1 MAYADAAAAA
11 TSGIPPAW
19 TLPLGFPK
27 PQPSPSLGKTRTQI
41 PNPSTLT
48 TKDENNNAPS

>member
-1 MAYADAAAAA
+1 MDPATRVSKTAA
-11 TSGIPPAW
+11 I
-19 TLPLGFPK
+19 
-27 PQPSPSLGKTRTQI
+27 SLGKTRTQI

>member
-1 MAYADAAAAA
+1 MAYAAAAAAA

-27 PQPSPSLGKTRTQI
+27 PQPSPLEKSRTQI
-41 PNPSTLT
+41 LNPSTLT